1 MVNTWKGP
9 CFPIQYQDYD
19 GIIGVYLKKAKIL
32 FDELAV
38 VGRPIFLEDF
48 NLHVFWG
55 LKGEIKDLVTNL
67 SSKEKPITYIDFHRY
82 LLIFEFFQKCSL

>member
-32 FDELAV
+32 FDELVV